1 MAHLQ
6 ATTKAQIITFLQTHK
21 VAVVDCYATWCGP
34 CKMIAPYV
42 DSKNKETGIAL
53 IKVDVDQSAEL
64 SSLFKIEAMPTFL
77 AIKLEGN

>member
-1 MAHLQ
+1 
-6 ATTKAQIITFLQTHK
+6 
-21 VAVVDCYATWCGP
+21 
-34 CKMIAPYV
+34 MIAPYV